1 MILDEVQH
9 LFATESMAFGRLG
22 QLLLTDGFRM
32 FAETLL
38 HVFATHN
45 EDVVQQTARYHVEY
59 LQMSIRLK
67 LDMPALLDPEVT
79 DILAEADMFVR
90 SFSAMGSFMLLS
102 PLDMIRMFTTLA
114 EIISQAFVL
123 WSMSL
128 SSARAFQTSQHW
140 TEIMILAM
148 ATFPSILSFFNARLA
163 FSTDRWSHSL
173 EESEESKLEEK
184 HERMKILACSERT
197 KREVLLFG
205 MGQWILESWAEAKR
219 ALAVKPTSVLDSTKT
234 ATQTFAHSTSLEF
247 FSLIQTFSN
256 TFLLKLPLALQFSS
270 ASLGA
275 VTMYRT
281 TAELLIQ
288 TISEFG
294 TSLRLF
300 YQGIFLLGSFQVALL
315 LEPKLAPPKEEK
327 EDYVNQDAGMRIDI
341 SGLSFTYPGQSTATL
356 HDVNFRVEPGEV
368 VAIVGCNGS
377 GKSTFLNVLLRL
389 YDFDDGSFRINDVD
403 VRKYAPEDLHSHTSA
418 VFQDFS
424 QFNASLRENV
434 GVGCIQDMGSDLA
447 IQDALNA
454 GGGRKLLQE
463 LPNGLD
469 SVLHDG
475 FSFCYGGASGD
486 RCALSG
492 GEWQRVAISRAFMRP
507 NADLYVF
514 DEANSALDAAAQNE
528 LFERITRGCTTT
540 LDGQTRKRTVLFVTH
555 RLSTVRRADKIAMFE
570 NGTVTEF
577 GTHTELMAKP
587 HSSYAALYR
596 AFMSDD
602 TGWAL
607 VERQSPGPT

>member
-1 MILDEVQH
+1 
-9 LFATESMAFGRLG
+9 MAFGRLG

-67 LDMPALLDPEVT
+67 LDMPALLDPEIT
-79 DILAEADMFVR
+79 DILGEADMFVR

-114 EIISQAFVL
+114 EIVSQAFVL

-128 SSARAFQTSQHW
+128 SSARAFQSSQHW

-148 ATFPSILSFFNARLA
+148 ATFPSVLSFFNSRLA

-173 EESEESKLEEK
+173 EESEESKLEET
-184 HERMKILACSERT
+184 HERMKMLACSERS

-205 MGQWILESWAEAKR
+205 MRQWILESWAEAKR
-219 ALAVKPTSVLDSTKT
+219 ALAIKPTSVLDSTTT
-234 ATQTFAHSTSLEF
+234 AAQTFAHSTSLEF

-281 TAELLIQ
+281 TAELLLA

-300 YQGIFLLGSFQVALL
+300 YQGIFLLGAFHVALI
-315 LEPKLAPPKEEK
+315 LEPKMEPLKEEK
-327 EDYVNQDAGMRIDI
+327 EEYVKSEEAGMKIDI
-341 SGLSFTYPGQSTATL
+341 
-356 HDVNFRVEPGEV
+356 
-368 VAIVGCNGS
+368 
-377 GKSTFLNVLLRL
+377 RL

-403 VRKYAPEDLHSHTSA
+403 VRKYAPEDLHSHMSA

-447 IQDALNA
+447 IREALNA
-454 GGGRKLLQE
+454 GGGKKLLQE
-463 LPNGLD
+463 LPSGLD

-475 FSFCYGGASGD
+475 FSFCYGASGD
-486 RCALSG
+486 RCSLSG
-492 GEWQRVAISRAFMRP
+492 GEWQRVAISRAFMRAD
-507 NADLYVF
+507 ADLYVF

-540 LDGQTRKRTVLFVTH
+540 HDGQKRKRTVLFVTH
-555 RLSTVRRADKIAMFE
+555 RLSTVRRADKSE
-570 NGTVTEF
+570 HE
-577 GTHTELMAKP
+577 
-587 HSSYAALYR
+587 
-596 AFMSDD
+596 
-602 TGWAL
+602 
-607 VERQSPGPT
+607 